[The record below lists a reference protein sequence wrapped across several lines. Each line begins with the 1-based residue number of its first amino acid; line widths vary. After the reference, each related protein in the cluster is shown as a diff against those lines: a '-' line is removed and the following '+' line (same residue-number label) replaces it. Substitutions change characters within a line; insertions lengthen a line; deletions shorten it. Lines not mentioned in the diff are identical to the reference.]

1 MENRRVDSKDKGVVR
16 SLEKK
21 SSNKFGKYT
30 KLVAV
35 VMMLALGL
43 GSGFLFA
50 QLTIA
55 TGVVNKKVEVIEV
68 SENAE
73 IKKGLVVG
81 VDDNKQYPND
91 AEGEL
96 TEGGIDGEGTHH
108 LVRPGGD
115 SQNVYLTSSNVDLD
129 KFVGHKVKVNGKTFS
144 AEKAGWLMDVG
155 KLEVLE

>member
-30 KLVAV
+30 KLVSV